1 MDQLHYHLVNQISD
15 PSLNQTIVIQICL
28 LYQVSIQELPIK
40 EGDHFYSILRPELK
54 KRKESMKKLNVTSVN
69 TYINK
74 GQGLGIFEKLVWDHP
89 FKMRHSLGER
99 GQKFAKFADR

>member
-1 MDQLHYHLVNQISD
+1 
-15 PSLNQTIVIQICL
+15 
-28 LYQVSIQELPIK
+28 
-40 EGDHFYSILRPELK
+40 
-54 KRKESMKKLNVTSVN
+54 MKKLNVTSVN